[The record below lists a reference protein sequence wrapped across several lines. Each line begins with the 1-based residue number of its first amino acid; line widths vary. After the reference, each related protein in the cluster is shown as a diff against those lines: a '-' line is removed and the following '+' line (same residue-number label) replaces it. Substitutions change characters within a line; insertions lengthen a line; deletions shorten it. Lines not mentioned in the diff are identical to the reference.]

1 MKLSSHFLVSVLFL
15 AGIVTSCSEFIERS
29 IEDKKVFLNAPA
41 DSAESGKYLQSFWW
55 EPVDDA
61 LSYRLQIVS
70 PSFNQ
75 AQQLILDSVIKDN
88 KFSFTLEPGEYQWR
102 VRGENGSSQ
111 TFYTTRT
118 FFIYETDLSK
128 QQVQLKGPPNGV
140 ITNQRN
146 FITSW
151 YSMYSAAGY
160 LLQVDSTAGNFTD
173 EPSLFVNTIVANT
186 EYAVTATSDKTYS
199 WRVKA
204 KNDTSESK
212 WSAVYRFTFDGT
224 APGKVVLGSPANGSG
239 VSKPVTLQWNVL
251 ADAKKYLLYILKSD
265 STAYNSSYPL
275 TLTTNSYSFNG
286 GETNEKIL
294 WKVKAVDAAGN
305 IGADSEVRNF
315 TVQ

>member
-1 MKLSSHFLVSVLFL
+1 MKLYGHFLVLALFL
-15 AGIVTSCSEFIERS
+15 TGILSSCSEFIERS

-75 AQQLILDSVIKDN
+75 AQQLILDSVVKDN

-111 TFYTTRT
+111 TLYTTRT

-128 QQVQLKGPPNGV
+128 QQVQLKSPPNGL

-160 LLQVDSTAGNFTD
+160 LLQIDSTAGNFTD
-173 EPSLFVNTIVANT
+173 EPSLFVNSVITNT
-186 EYAVTATSDKTYS
+186 EYTVTAPSDKTYS

-204 KNDTSESK
+204 KNDTAESK
-212 WSAVYRFTFDGT
+212 WSAVHRFTFDGT
-224 APGKVVLGSPANGSG
+224 PPAKVVLSAPANGSG
-239 VSKPVTLQWNVL
+239 VSSPVTLRWNAL
-251 ADAKKYLLYILKSD
+251 ADAKKYQLYIMKSD
-265 STAYNSSYPL
+265 STQYNSSYPL
-275 TLTTNSYSFNG
+275 TLTTNSYFFSG
-286 GETNEKIL
+286 GETNETIL

-305 IGADSEVRNF
+305 AGADSEVRNF